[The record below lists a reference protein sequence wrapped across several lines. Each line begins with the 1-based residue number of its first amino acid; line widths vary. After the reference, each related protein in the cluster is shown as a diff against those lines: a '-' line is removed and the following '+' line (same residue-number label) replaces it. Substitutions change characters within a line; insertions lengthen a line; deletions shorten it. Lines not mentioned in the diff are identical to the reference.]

1 VADGIARGTPAFRR
15 TNLALFA
22 DGLATFALMYA
33 VQPLMPVF
41 STQFG
46 VTPAAAAL
54 ALSVTTL
61 PLAFAMLAAS
71 AVADRVGRR
80 ALMVGSLFTSALL
93 GLACAV
99 PSGFSGLLLL
109 RGLMGISLAGLPA
122 VSMAYVAEEMAP
134 TAAGLAIGLFIA
146 GSAVGGMSGR
156 LLAGA
161 LTAWFG
167 WRAALGG
174 IGALGL
180 ACAVLLWRFL
190 PPSRHFAPCPLRLAA
205 LGAALARHLRD
216 PVLRLLFA
224 QAFLLMGGF
233 VTIYNY
239 TAYRLLAPPYR
250 LGQDRV
256 GLIFSVYLAGVVS
269 SAVMGHVA
277 VRAGR
282 RRTLVGNVALMA
294 CGLALTLAAPL
305 AAIVAGTALATA
317 GFFGAHSV
325 ASGWVGSWAR
335 SARAQASSLYLLAY
349 YAGSSI
355 VGSAGGL
362 VWARWAW
369 PGIVWLVAVLLGVSL
384 LAATGL
390 PARDVPASVART
402 QR

>member
-1 VADGIARGTPAFRR
+1 VAEGIARGTREFHRI
-15 TNLALFA
+15 NLALFA

-41 STQFG
+41 STTFA
-46 VTPAAAAL
+46 VTPAAASFS
-54 ALSVTTL
+54 LSVTTL
-61 PLAFAMLAAS
+61 TLAFAMLAAS
-71 AVADRVGRR
+71 AIADLVGRR

-99 PSGFSGLLLL
+99 PAGFSGLLVL
-109 RGLMGISLAGLPA
+109 RALMGLSLAGLPA

-134 TAAGLAIGLFIA
+134 PAAGLAMGLFIA

-167 WRAALGG
+167 WRAALGA

-180 ACAVLLWRFL
+180 VCAALLWRFL
-190 PPSRHFAPCPLRLAA
+190 PPSRHFVPHPMSFSALAA
-205 LGAALARHLRD
+205 ALMRHLRD

-239 TAYRLLAPPYR
+239 TAYRLLAPPYA

-256 GLIFSVYLAGVVS
+256 ALIFSVYLAGVAS

-282 RRTLVGNVALMA
+282 RRIFVGNVLLMA
-294 CGLALTLAAPL
+294 CGVALTCAAPL
-305 AAIVAGTALATA
+305 AAIVAGTAIMTA
-317 GFFGAHSV
+317 GFFGAHAV
-325 ASGWVGSWAR
+325 ASGWVGSWTR
-335 SARAQASSLYLLAY
+335 SGRAQASSLYLLAY
-349 YAGSSI
+349 YSGSGI

-369 PGIVWLVAVLLGVSL
+369 PGVVFLVAALLGVSL
-384 LAATGL
+384 LAASRL
-390 PARDVPASVART
+390 PARGAA
-402 QR
+402 

>member
-1 VADGIARGTPAFRR
+1 MSDGIARGTGEFRR

-41 STQFG
+41 STTFG
-46 VTPAAAAL
+46 VTPATASFS
-54 ALSVTTL
+54 LSVTTL
-61 PLAFAMLAAS
+61 TLAFAMLAAS
-71 AVADRVGRR
+71 AVADLVGRR
-80 ALMVGSLFTSALL
+80 TLMVGSLFASALL
-93 GLACAV
+93 GIACAV
-99 PSGFSGLLLL
+99 PAGFSGLLAL
-109 RGLMGISLAGLPA
+109 RALMGFSLAGLPA

-134 TAAGLAIGLFIA
+134 RAAGLAMGLFIA

-167 WRAALGG
+167 WRAALGA

-180 ACAVLLWRFL
+180 VCAALLWRFL
-190 PPSRHFAPCPLRLAA
+190 PPSRHFVPHPMSFSAFAAA
-205 LGAALARHLRD
+205 LMRHLRD

-239 TAYRLLAPPYR
+239 TAYRLLAPPYA

-256 GLIFSVYLAGVVS
+256 ALIFSVYLAGVAS

-282 RRTLVGNVALMA
+282 RRIFVSNVVLMA
-294 CGLALTLAAPL
+294 FGLALTCAAPL
-305 AAIVAGTALATA
+305 AAIVVGTAIVTA
-317 GFFGAHSV
+317 GFFGAHAV

-335 SARAQASSLYLLAY
+335 TARAQASSLYLLAY
-349 YAGSSI
+349 YGGSSI

-369 PGIVWLVAVLLGVSL
+369 PGVVGLVATLLGVSL
-384 LAATGL
+384 LAASRL
-390 PARDVPASVART
+390 PARGPA
-402 QR
+402 